1 MSKVNYGMPLRDTGL
16 PEGMI
21 NYITKDLGPLEKAAI
36 INTLLGDLISS
47 DCKFI
52 DGDNPGDDFLS
63 ELTYDPDT
71 DNLIFWTENL

>member
-21 NYITKDLGPLEKAAI
+21 KYIVKDLGPLEKAAI